1 MLGAREGFHHGLLD
15 RLLGLETEYAIR
27 WTRDDPGDVQSS
39 ERPAHDLV
47 HATLTSVIASRQAT
61 REGTRT
67 SLHQQLFLEN
77 GGAIYYE
84 FLPRAPN
91 EGLIEASTPECRGP
105 SELLLYQK
113 AQEQILLD
121 ALPKTNELLRA
132 QGYAGELGLLKNC
145 RDARGNVYG
154 AQENYEVDLAQ
165 GPALLAYR
173 VGLALLMPLIVGT
186 SLIAVG
192 LLFTWLVVLIV
203 VSVILLAVVLGLT
216 LAIPRR
222 ADAIEQRF
230 GQITTRALRLT
241 MRGLNGIGMACMAP
255 GALAYALLYRSFCCR
270 RVRHDMLGFL
280 LSRSIFTG
288 AGMLDPVTGEF
299 GLSEKGPAIR
309 RLVRLTSLP
318 VDRSVFDIGHLT
330 KSVFAITNL
339 ELRPLARLFRRRQR
353 LQLGLS
359 DSNLAQTAEY
369 LKVATTTLVID
380 MAEAGLLRDLPRV
393 RRPIRAL
400 RRLISD
406 PDLNAKV
413 RCTDGV
419 ERSAI
424 ELQRLYL
431 ERAREF
437 VANTAT
443 PSLEARE
450 VVRTWAEVLDALEH
464 DPASLFGR
472 IDWISKRGVIELAGR
487 DLDQA
492 TRETIAL
499 KYHELG
505 VGYFAELEREGLA
518 PTLVTPD
525 EITPALTQ
533 PPQQSPARRRS
544 QLVRALAVE
553 GVRAL
558 VSWDRVEIR
567 REGERRQVIRLDDYR

>member
-27 WTRDDPGDVQSS
+27 WTRDDPEGAHGG

-165 GPALLAYR
+165 GPTLLAYR

-186 SLIAVG
+186 SLLAVG
-192 LLFTWLVVLIV
+192 LLFTWLVVLLV

-216 LAIPRR
+216 LALPRR
-222 ADAIEQRF
+222 ADAFELRF
-230 GQITTRALRLT
+230 GQVTTRALQVT

-255 GALAYALLYRSFCCR
+255 GALAYALLYRSCCCR

-413 RCTDGV
+413 RCSDGV

-472 IDWISKRGVIELAGR
+472 IDWISKRGLLELAGR

-492 TRETIAL
+492 ARETIAL

-505 VGYFAELEREGLA
+505 VGYFAELERDGLA
-518 PTLVTPD
+518 PTLVTAD

>member
-1 MLGAREGFHHGLLD
+1 MFD

-27 WTRDDPGDVQSS
+27 WTSDVGRR
-39 ERPAHDLV
+39 RPAHDLV
-47 HATLTSVIASRQAT
+47 HTALGIVIASRMAA

-84 FLPRAPN
+84 FLPRAPS

-113 AQEQILLD
+113 AQERMLIE
-121 ALPKTNELLRA
+121 ALPGANELLRS
-132 QGYAGELGLLKNC
+132 QGYFGELGLLKNC
-145 RDARGNVYG
+145 RDALGNVYG
-154 AQENYEVDLAQ
+154 AQENYEVELAR
-165 GPALLAYR
+165 GPALLVYR
-173 VGLALLMPLIVGT
+173 IALASLLPIIVLTSLFALLF
-186 SLIAVG
+186 SL
-192 LLFTWLVVLIV
+192 TWLVLLGIPFVLLLGVLI
-203 VSVILLAVVLGLT
+203 ALT
-216 LAIPRR
+216 LVLPRR
-222 ADAIEQRF
+222 TDAFEKF
-230 GQITTRALRLT
+230 FMDAMSAALRGTLH
-241 MRGLNGIGMACMAP
+241 GLNLVGTVCMAP
-255 GALAYALLYRSFCCR
+255 VALVYALLYRGCCCR
-270 RVRHDMLGFL
+270 RVRRDALAFL

-288 AGMLDPVTGEF
+288 AGTLDPQTGAF
-299 GLSEKGPAIR
+299 GLSEKGPAMR

-318 VDRSVFDIGHLT
+318 VDRSIFDIGHLT
-330 KSVFAITNL
+330 KSVFSITNL
-339 ELRPLARLFRRRQR
+339 ELRPLGRLFRRRQR

-369 LKVATTTLVID
+369 LKIATTSLVID

-400 RRLISD
+400 RRLIGD
-406 PDLNAKV
+406 PELKAKV
-413 RCTDGV
+413 ACSDGV
-419 ERSAI
+419 ERSAL

-431 ERAREF
+431 ERARAF
-437 VANTAT
+437 VASSAT

-450 VVRTWAEVLDALEH
+450 VVRLWAETLDALER

-472 IDWISKRGVIELAGR
+472 IDWVSKRGLLETAGR
-487 DLDQA
+487 DLDLAERQ
-492 TRETIAL
+492 TIAL

-518 PTLVTPD
+518 PKLVEAD
-525 EITPALTQ
+525 EVARAMTQ
-533 PPQQSPARRRS
+533 PPQSSPARRRS
-544 QLVRALAVE
+544 DLVRSLATE

-558 VSWDRVEIR
+558 VSWDQVEIR

>member
-1 MLGAREGFHHGLLD
+1 MRGVREAVHHGLLD

-27 WTRDDPGDVQSS
+27 WSS
-39 ERPAHDLV
+39 DNGGERPAHDLV
-47 HATLTSVIASRQAT
+47 HATLTRVIASRQAT

-84 FLPRAPN
+84 FLPRAPS

-145 RDARGNVYG
+145 RDVRGNVYG
-154 AQENYEVDLAQ
+154 AQENYEVELAQ
-165 GPALLAYR
+165 GPALLGYR
-173 VGLALLMPLIVGT
+173 VGLAALMPLIVVS
-186 SLIAVG
+186 SLIA
-192 LLFTWLVVLIV
+192 LAFSFTWLVLLVV
-203 VSVILLAVVLGLT
+203 VSVVLLGVLLGVT
-216 LAIPRR
+216 LMLPRR
-222 ADAIEQRF
+222 AEALERF
-230 GQITTRALRLT
+230 FARVSTRALQLT
-241 MRGLNGIGMACMAP
+241 TRGLNGIGIVCMAP
-255 GALAYALLYRSFCCR
+255 GALAYALLYRACCCR
-270 RVRHDMLGFL
+270 RVRHDVLGFL

-288 AGMLDPVTGEF
+288 AGMIDRATGAF
-299 GLSEKGPAIR
+299 SLSEKGPAMR

-318 VDRSVFDIGHLT
+318 VERSVFDIGHLT

-339 ELRPLARLFRRRQR
+339 ELRPLGRLFRRRQR

-369 LKVATTTLVID
+369 LKVATMTLVID
-380 MAEAGLLRDLPRV
+380 MAEAGQLRDLPRV

-400 RRLISD
+400 HRLIAD
-406 PDLNAKV
+406 PDLRVKV
-413 RCTDGV
+413 RCSDGV
-419 ERSAI
+419 DRSAL

-431 ERAREF
+431 ERARVF
-437 VANTAT
+437 VGSSPT

-450 VVRTWAEVLDALEH
+450 VVRAWSEVLDALER

-472 IDWISKRGVIELAGR
+472 IDWISKRGLLETAGR

-492 TRETIAL
+492 ARETIAL

-505 VGYFAELEREGLA
+505 VGYFAELEREHLA
-518 PTLVTPD
+518 PTLVNPE
-525 EITPALTQ
+525 EITRALTQ
-533 PPQQSPARRRS
+533 PPQTSPARRRS

>member
-1 MLGAREGFHHGLLD
+1 MFD

-27 WTRDDPGDVQSS
+27 WSSDVGRR
-39 ERPAHDLV
+39 RPAHDLV
-47 HATLTSVIASRQAT
+47 HTALGIVIASRMAA

-84 FLPRAPN
+84 FLPRAPS

-113 AQEQILLD
+113 AQERMLIE
-121 ALPKTNELLRA
+121 ALPGANELLRS
-132 QGYAGELGLLKNC
+132 QGYFGELGLLKNC
-145 RDARGNVYG
+145 RDALGNVYG
-154 AQENYEVDLAQ
+154 AQENYEVELAS
-165 GPALLAYR
+165 GPALLVYR
-173 VGLALLMPLIVGT
+173 IALASLLPVIVLTSLFALLF
-186 SLIAVG
+186 SL
-192 LLFTWLVVLIV
+192 TWLVLLGIPFVLLLGVLI
-203 VSVILLAVVLGLT
+203 ALT
-216 LAIPRR
+216 LVLPRR
-222 ADAIEQRF
+222 TDAFEKF
-230 GQITTRALRLT
+230 FMDAMSAALRGTLH
-241 MRGLNGIGMACMAP
+241 GLNLVGTVCMAP
-255 GALAYALLYRSFCCR
+255 VALVYALLYRGCCCR
-270 RVRHDMLGFL
+270 RVRRDALGFL

-288 AGMLDPVTGEF
+288 AGTLDPQTGTF
-299 GLSEKGPAIR
+299 GLSEKGPAMR

-318 VDRSVFDIGHLT
+318 VDRSIFDIGHLT
-330 KSVFAITNL
+330 KSVFSITNL
-339 ELRPLARLFRRRQR
+339 ELRPLGRLFRRRQR

-369 LKVATTTLVID
+369 LKIATTSLVID

-400 RRLISD
+400 RRLIGD
-406 PDLNAKV
+406 PELKAKV
-413 RCTDGV
+413 ACSDGV
-419 ERSAI
+419 ERSAL

-437 VANTAT
+437 VASSAT

-450 VVRTWAEVLDALEH
+450 VVRLWAETLDALEH

-472 IDWISKRGVIELAGR
+472 IDWVSKRGLLETSGR
-487 DLDQA
+487 DLDLAERQ
-492 TRETIAL
+492 TIAL

-518 PTLVTPD
+518 PKLVEAD
-525 EITPALTQ
+525 EVARAMTQ
-533 PPQQSPARRRS
+533 PPQSSPARRRS
-544 QLVRALAVE
+544 DLVRSLATE

-558 VSWDRVEIR
+558 VSWDQVEIR

>member
-1 MLGAREGFHHGLLD
+1 VLGAREGFHHGLLD

-27 WTRDDPGDVQSS
+27 WTRDDAGDAGG

-91 EGLIEASTPECRGP
+91 QGLIEASTPECRGP

-154 AQENYEVDLAQ
+154 AQENYEVELAR

-173 VGLALLMPLIVGT
+173 VGLASLMPLIVAT
-186 SLIAVG
+186 SLVAVAF
-192 LLFTWLVVLIV
+192 LFAWLVVLIV
-203 VSVILLAVVLGLT
+203 VTLVLLGGLLALT
-216 LAIPRR
+216 FVIPRR
-222 ADAIEQRF
+222 ADALERF
-230 GQITTRALRLT
+230 FNDVTTRALQVT

-255 GALAYALLYRSFCCR
+255 GALAYALLYRCCCCR
-270 RVRHDMLGFL
+270 RVRHDVLGFL

-288 AGMLDPVTGEF
+288 AGTLDPVTGAF

-339 ELRPLARLFRRRQR
+339 ELRPLGRLFHRRQR

-400 RRLISD
+400 RRLIAD
-406 PDLNAKV
+406 PDLRVKV
-413 RCTDGV
+413 HCSDGV
-419 ERSAI
+419 ARSAI

-431 ERAREF
+431 ERARAF
-437 VANTAT
+437 VANTPT

-450 VVRTWAEVLDALEH
+450 VVRSWAEVLDALEH

-472 IDWISKRGVIELAGR
+472 IDWISKRGLLETAGR
-487 DLDQA
+487 DLEPAERQ
-492 TRETIAL
+492 TIAL

-505 VGYFAELEREGLA
+505 VGYFAELERVGLA
-518 PTLVTPD
+518 PTLVAPD
-525 EITPALTQ
+525 ELTRALTQ
-533 PPQQSPARRRS
+533 PPQESPARRRS

-553 GVRAL
+553 GVKAL

>member
-1 MLGAREGFHHGLLD
+1 VAGAREGFHHGLLD

-27 WTRDDPGDVQSS
+27 WSCEDGGQ
-39 ERPAHDLV
+39 RPAHDLV
-47 HATLTSVIASRQAT
+47 HNTLTSVIASRQAT
-61 REGTRT
+61 RAGTRT

-132 QGYAGELGLLKNC
+132 QGYFGELGLLKNC

-154 AQENYEVDLAQ
+154 AQENYEVELAR
-165 GPALLAYR
+165 GPALLVYR
-173 VGLALLMPLIVGT
+173 VALVSLLPLIVAT
-186 SLIAVG
+186 SLLALAIS
-192 LLFTWLVVLIV
+192 FTWLVLLVVLA
-203 VSVILLAVVLGLT
+203 VILLGVMLGASL
-216 LAIPRR
+216 LIPRH
-222 ADAIEQRF
+222 ADALERF
-230 GQITTRALRLT
+230 FGRISNAALRWT
-241 MRGLNGIGMACMAP
+241 MRGLNGIGMICMAP
-255 GALAYALLYRSFCCR
+255 GAFAYALLYRACCCR
-270 RVRHDMLGFL
+270 RVRHDVLGFL

-288 AGMLDPVTGEF
+288 AGTLDPITGAF
-299 GLSEKGPAIR
+299 GLSEKGPAMR

-330 KSVFAITNL
+330 KSVFTITNL
-339 ELRPLARLFRRRQR
+339 ELRPLGRLFRRRQR

-369 LKVATTTLVID
+369 LKIATTTLVID
-380 MAEAGLLRDLPRV
+380 MAEAGLLRGLPRV

-400 RRLISD
+400 RQLVAD
-406 PDLNAKV
+406 PELRVKV
-413 RCTDGV
+413 RCSDGV
-419 ERSAI
+419 SRSAL

-437 VANTAT
+437 VTHSAT

-450 VVRTWAEVLDALEH
+450 VVRSWAEVLDALERE
-464 DPASLFGR
+464 PASLFGR
-472 IDWISKRGVIELAGR
+472 VDWISKRGLLETAGG

-525 EITPALTQ
+525 EITRALTQ
-533 PPQQSPARRRS
+533 PPRQSPARRRS

-558 VSWDRVEIR
+558 VSWDHVEIR
-567 REGERRQVIRLDDYR
+567 RQGERRQVIRLDDYR

>member
-1 MLGAREGFHHGLLD
+1 MGGAREEGAREGVHHGLLD

-27 WTRDDPGDVQSS
+27 WSS
-39 ERPAHDLV
+39 DAGGERPAHDLV
-47 HATLTSVIASRQAT
+47 HATLTGVIATRQAT

-84 FLPRAPN
+84 FLPSAPN
-91 EGLIEASTPECRGP
+91 AGLIEASTPECRGP

-145 RDARGNVYG
+145 RDALGNVYG
-154 AQENYEVDLAQ
+154 AQENYEVELAR
-165 GPALLAYR
+165 GPVLLAYR
-173 VGLALLMPLIVGT
+173 VGLASMMPLIVAT
-186 SLIAVG
+186 SLVAVAISFG
-192 LLFTWLVVLIV
+192 WLVLLV
-203 VSVILLAVVLGLT
+203 VMFVILLGVVLGVT
-216 LAIPRR
+216 LV
-222 ADAIEQRF
+222 
-230 GQITTRALRLT
+230 TTRHAEALDRFYGRVTTTALRVT
-241 MRGLNGIGMACMAP
+241 MRGLNAIGMICMAP
-255 GALAYALLYRSFCCR
+255 GALAYALLYRACCCR
-270 RVRHDMLGFL
+270 RVRRDTLGFL

-288 AGMLDPVTGEF
+288 AGTLDPITGAF

-339 ELRPLARLFRRRQR
+339 ELRPLGRLFRQRQR

-369 LKVATTTLVID
+369 LKVATTSLVID

-400 RRLISD
+400 HRLIAD
-406 PDLNAKV
+406 PDLRAKV
-413 RCTDGV
+413 RCSDGV
-419 ERSAI
+419 DRSAL

-431 ERAREF
+431 ERARAF
-437 VANTAT
+437 VTNSST

-450 VVRTWAEVLDALEH
+450 VVRSWADVLDALER

-472 IDWISKRGVIELAGR
+472 IDWISKRGLLEAVGEVE
-487 DLDQA
+487 QA
-492 TRETIAL
+492 ERQTIAL

-505 VGYFAELEREGLA
+505 VGYFAQLEHEGLA
-518 PTLVTPD
+518 PTLVSPD
-525 EITPALTQ
+525 EITRALTQ
-533 PPQQSPARRRS
+533 PPQASPARRRS

-553 GVRAL
+553 GVRAI